1 MPLMSEGDRLRGLA
15 AMARALGHSESLRR
29 TVEIAAQ
36 EARRVLDAST
46 VSLRRLEDSGRL
58 RTLVNVG
65 TLARGE
71 LRWPDDE
78 LHDPA
83 AHDTGS
89 SLTAPVVVD
98 GQDWG
103 ALVAHRRPDEPPFD
117 DEQTSYLEAL
127 TAILAAAISRCLREE
142 SLEQLAY
149 QDPLTGL
156 ANRRALDE
164 RAARAFDVPAGVRR
178 TVTVVSIDINR
189 LKAVNDTL
197 GHVAG
202 DQLISS
208 VASTL
213 STAFAEV
220 PGSLVARVGGD
231 EFVVLVSGHDAGDV
245 VAITDGLCQRT
256 WAFGTGAAVS
266 CGAASLV
273 VTSDTGLA
281 PSDLFAAAD
290 RAQYV
295 AKRARLS
302 CTVVSDQVGAVPVE
316 RAG

>member
-15 AMARALGHSESLRR
+15 AMARALGRSESLRR
-29 TVEIAAQ
+29 TVEIAAE
-36 EARRVLDAST
+36 EARRVLDAAA
-46 VSLRRLEDSGRL
+46 VSLRRHDTDSHL
-58 RTLVNVG
+58 MRTLVNVG
-65 TLARGE
+65 DLARGE
-71 LRWPDDE
+71 QRWPEDE
-78 LHDPA
+78 LHGPA
-83 AHDTGS
+83 TDSS
-89 SLTAPVVVD
+89 SLSAPVVVD
-98 GQDWG
+98 GHPWG
-103 ALVAHRRPDEPPFD
+103 ELVARRRSDELPF
-117 DEQTSYLEAL
+117 EESETSYLEAL

-178 TVTVVSIDINR
+178 PVTVVAIDINR

-208 VASTL
+208 VAAAL
-213 STAFAEV
+213 SSAFDPI

-231 EFVVLVSGHDAGDV
+231 EFVVLVPGHDAGEV
-245 VAITDGLCQRT
+245 VALTDDLCGRT
-256 WAFGTGAAVS
+256 WQFGTGAAVS

-273 VTSDTGLA
+273 VTAGCATA
-281 PSDLFAAAD
+281 PGDLFAAAD

-302 CTVVSDQVGAVPVE
+302 TTVVSDQVSPLTVGQ
-316 RAG
+316 AG